1 MLFNTPKDLDMKK
14 FNALVDELKKQV
26 TPLNNYLKG
35 KQWIVGNSVTMA
47 DIACA
52 AVLTPAFQMI
62 FDAGF
67 RKGRGDLA
75 KWFEGFVALPQVVA
89 TAGSIK
95 CCTKALKPSVPSDKP
110 AAAAKKADDDDLD
123 LFGDDDEA
131 DAEAAKKAKEA
142 AKAQTKKKEKKP
154 VIAQSL
160 VMFEVKPAD
169 SETDL
174 DALAKRIFAIK

>member
-1 MLFNTPKDLDMKK
+1 MKK
-14 FNALVDELKKQV
+14 FNSIVDEVKKQV
-26 TPLNNYLKG
+26 TPLNNVLKG
-35 KQWIVGNSVTMA
+35 KKWIVGDSITMA

-52 AVLTPAFQMI
+52 SALTPAFQLV

-67 RKGRGDLA
+67 RKGRADLA
-75 KWFEGFVALPQVVA
+75 KWFEAFVALPQVLS

-95 CCTKALKPSVPSDKP
+95 SCSKALKPSAPGTAGP
-110 AAAAKKADDDDLD
+110 AKKDTKKDDDEFDD

-131 DAEAAKKAKEA
+131 DAEAAKKAAEA
-142 AKAQTKKKEKKP
+142 AKSQNKKKKEKKP

-174 DALAKRIFAIK
+174 DALAKKIFEIK